1 MVTCKWWDQIWLNEG
16 FATWGEFLL
25 PELLS
30 ITENMEF
37 HHLFNIKKTQNA
49 MKSDSLQST
58 RPMTFETTTNAE
70 ISSRFDRIAY
80 DKCKCFYYYLTFD
93 DFLSISLIAG
103 AVIRMFQYM
112 ITDENQFKL
121 ALNQYLSDK

>member
-25 PELLS
+25 PEFLY
-30 ITENMEF
+30 ITQNMEF

-58 RPMTFETTTNAE
+58 RPMTHPTSTNAE

-80 DKCKCFYYYLTFD
+80 DKCEFSLNIWHLMTFIVV
-93 DFLSISLIAG
+93 SH
-103 AVIRMFQYM
+103 
-112 ITDENQFKL
+112 
-121 ALNQYLSDK
+121 